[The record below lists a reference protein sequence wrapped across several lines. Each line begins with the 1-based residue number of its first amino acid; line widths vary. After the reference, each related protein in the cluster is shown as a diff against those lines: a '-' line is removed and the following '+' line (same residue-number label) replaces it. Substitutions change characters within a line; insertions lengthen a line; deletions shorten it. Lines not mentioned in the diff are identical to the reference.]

1 MQKNLAKIISPSSF
15 QSCEKDLELVIKKIF
30 VESKPDSDMIKRL
43 LVINNPDCLTNLTN
57 QAYIDAI
64 KDLTPAALMEYGY
77 LRVAPILEFGEHED
91 LKSYILITFDGF
103 ATCETNPQFRD
114 CTVTFDI
121 MCHTSTWKMPNY
133 QLRPFKIMGYIDG
146 ILNNTKLSGIGTFQ
160 FLAANELILDNE
172 LAGYSL
178 VYAAVHGSD
187 DKIPPVEE

>member
-146 ILNNTKLSGIGTFQ
+146 NLNNTKLSGIGTFQ

>member
-1 MQKNLAKIISPSSF
+1 MQKNLAKIINPSSF